1 MRHDHSWQERHAER
15 DSPIGLHH
23 PMEVCVLMLC
33 TNWGPENKRIP
44 HNMGLDT
51 LCGLTH
57 VHTVLKWEKSIQ
69 LKQNLIYVF
78 KTYQYEKSCLC

>member
-1 MRHDHSWQERHAER
+1 
-15 DSPIGLHH
+15 
-23 PMEVCVLMLC
+23 
-33 TNWGPENKRIP
+33 
-44 HNMGLDT
+44 MGLDT